1 MRTSVLVKLM
11 RYGMVTGTLMAAW
24 MLLSGRMETKYL
36 LIGLGGSLLIAADTF
51 PWKGEKPFP
60 IARFIAFLPWHL
72 WQVLMS
78 NIHVSR
84 LVWARRLRIRPR
96 FVRIAPGMTD
106 ERAITELACAVNLT
120 PGTLTVDIDRETML
134 VHALDTASARDL
146 ERHIME
152 DHVAR
157 IFR

>member
-1 MRTSVLVKLM
+1 MRTPVLVKLM
-11 RYGMVTGTLMAAW
+11 RYGMVTGTLMGTW
-24 MLLSGRMETKYL
+24 LLLSGHMEIKYL
-36 LIGLGGSLLIAADTF
+36 VIGLVGSLLIAADTF
-51 PWKGEKPFP
+51 PWRGTKPFP
-60 IARFIAFLPWHL
+60 IVRFISFLPWHL

-84 LVWARRLRIRPR
+84 LVWARTLRIRPR
-96 FVRIAPGMTD
+96 FVRITPGMPD
-106 ERAITELACAVNLT
+106 ERAIAELACAVNLT
-120 PGTLTVDIDRETML
+120 PGTLTVDVDRETML

-152 DHVAR
+152 DHVAK